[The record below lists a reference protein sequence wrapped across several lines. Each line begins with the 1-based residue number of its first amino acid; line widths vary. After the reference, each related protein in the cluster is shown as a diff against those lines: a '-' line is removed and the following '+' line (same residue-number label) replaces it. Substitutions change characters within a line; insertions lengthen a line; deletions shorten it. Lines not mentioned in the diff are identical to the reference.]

1 MLVRSELVPACIT
14 AQAAPNHPRGRQ
26 QRALHFSNGY
36 NHATKGATPANYAP
50 RPWKPR
56 CPRAQRRRRRAASTG
71 PGGGCSGMGSNG
83 ALVPGRSLRRA
94 PAGLR
99 GSSAAAAGLGAAPGV
114 PRSPPP
120 PPAQAPGRGSARE
133 LGEGQDPAKSPIKR
147 WQLLLQPRHFG
158 GAVGVKTGVSWPRG
172 RWAGSWWGDAGQDA
186 PTCTWTSSEHAAPAS
201 FGTVHPDL
209 SGHRG
214 SDRQSSP
221 LPVPRRANEAVFRL
235 QASSGAPCLLQLS
248 KASIQMAASEQIG
261 YAPLLSAARN
271 GHGASFPEGRD

>member
-1 MLVRSELVPACIT
+1 MRPKGQPLQITPPARGNPD
-14 AQAAPNHPRGRQ
+14 ARGLSVGAGGQPARGRVGAA
-26 QRALHFSNGY
+26 RGWGVTALWSP
-36 NHATKGATPANYAP
+36 AGASAGLQPASGGLR
-50 RPWKPR
+50 RPQPGSER
-56 CPRAQRRRRRAASTG
+56 PRACPAA
-71 PGGGCSGMGSNG
+71 
-83 ALVPGRSLRRA
+83 
-94 PAGLR
+94 
-99 GSSAAAAGLGAAPGV
+99 
-114 PRSPPP
+114 PP

>member
-120 PPAQAPGRGSARE
+120 PPPRPPAGAQPVSSGRGR
-133 LGEGQDPAKSPIKR
+133 IR
-147 WQLLLQPRHFG
+147 PR
-158 GAVGVKTGVSWPRG
+158 
-172 RWAGSWWGDAGQDA
+172 A
-186 PTCTWTSSEHAAPAS
+186 P
-201 FGTVHPDL
+201 
-209 SGHRG
+209 
-214 SDRQSSP
+214 
-221 LPVPRRANEAVFRL
+221 
-235 QASSGAPCLLQLS
+235 SSGGSSCCSPGTSA
-248 KASIQMAASEQIG
+248 E
-261 YAPLLSAARN
+261 PL
-271 GHGASFPEGRD
+271 G